1 MQWVRALSQRK
12 RESTAEVSLR
22 RVAPLGGN
30 SFPHIPNQ
38 RENRKMCR
46 DKTKNI
52 RFFLKWLSGRRVR
65 SNTGHRMVFSLVSGS
80 SRMAGVVG
88 WCLR

>member
-1 MQWVRALSQRK
+1 MQLVRALSERK

-38 RENRKMCR
+38 RRNRKMCR
-46 DKTKNI
+46 DKIKNLN
-52 RFFLKWLSGRRVR
+52 FFRELGER
-65 SNTGHRMVFSLVSGS
+65 
-80 SRMAGVVG
+80 
-88 WCLR
+88 